1 MTTLRIT
8 GMTCGH
14 CSSHVQRAL
23 GQVPGTRSAEVD
35 LARGLAR
42 IDGEATLADLIAA
55 VEAEGYQAVEL
66 AE

>member
-14 CSSHVQRAL
+14 CSAHVKKAL
-23 GQVPGTRSAEVD
+23 GQVPGTRAAEVD
-35 LARGLAR
+35 LASGMAR
-42 IDGEATLADLIAA
+42 VDGEAPAAALIAA
-55 VEAEGYQAVEL
+55 VEAEGYQAVEM

>member
-14 CSSHVQRAL
+14 CSAHVKKALEQVAGVRA
-23 GQVPGTRSAEVD
+23 AEVD
-35 LARGLAR
+35 LSSGLAR
-42 IDGEATLADLIAA
+42 VEGEAVPAGLIAA
-55 VEAEGYQAVEL
+55 VEEEGYQAVEV